1 MFRLRRAEN
10 RGFLPLVS
18 PHNLTSG
25 PDFAGNRARAAF
37 PMTEQIM
44 AAAER
49 RKGERVTFERGFNAH
64 MMGIDGTW
72 RRDCT
77 MEDVSETGAKLTV
90 EGSVEGLHLKEFFL
104 LLSSTGL
111 AYRRCELAWVNG
123 DQIGVNFLKQNDK
136 KKKAGKRNG
145 ATVDT

>member
-1 MFRLRRAEN
+1 
-10 RGFLPLVS
+10 
-18 PHNLTSG
+18 
-25 PDFAGNRARAAF
+25 
-37 PMTEQIM
+37 
-44 AAAER
+44 
-49 RKGERVTFERGFNAH
+49 

-72 RRDCT
+72 RRDCM

-123 DQIGVNFLKQNDK
+123 DQIGVNFLKQGDK
-136 KKKAGKRNG
+136 KKKAAAKRG
-145 ATVDT
+145 AKPPRPEVRAPAPSYGRHVRRLWPHSRWIGRITVI

>member
-1 MFRLRRAEN
+1 M
-10 RGFLPLVS
+10 G
-18 PHNLTSG
+18 T
-25 PDFAGNRARAAF
+25 
-37 PMTEQIM
+37 
-44 AAAER
+44 ER
-49 RKGERVTFERGFNAH
+49 RRGERVTFERGIGAH

-72 RRDCT
+72 RRDCS

-123 DQIGVNFLKQNDK
+123 DQIGVNFLKQGDK
-136 KKKAGKRNG
+136 KKKNAKRG
-145 ATVDT
+145 APAATRPMNMALRYICLPNRRDRIDGAEMIEKT

>member
-1 MFRLRRAEN
+1 
-10 RGFLPLVS
+10 
-18 PHNLTSG
+18 
-25 PDFAGNRARAAF
+25 
-37 PMTEQIM
+37 M
-44 AAAER
+44 ATAER
-49 RKGERVTFERGFNAH
+49 RKGDRVTFERGIPAH

-72 RRDCT
+72 RRDCV

-123 DQIGVNFLKQNDK
+123 DQIGVNFLKQGDK
-136 KKKAGKRNG
+136 KKKAGTARRRADHGGLNPYRRRRRT
-145 ATVDT
+145 AVMSDALWPQDRWLSRITVI